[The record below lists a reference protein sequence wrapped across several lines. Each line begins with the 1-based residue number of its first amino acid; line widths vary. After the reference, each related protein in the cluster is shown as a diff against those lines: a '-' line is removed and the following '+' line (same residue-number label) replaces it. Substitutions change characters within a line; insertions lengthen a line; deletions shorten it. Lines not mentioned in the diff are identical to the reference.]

1 MDIGLESVFA
11 ELDNFMKRNL
21 SFILTLLLGLLV
33 TGLTLN
39 ATVYVAESSDSYI
52 DLRDV
57 QLGVSVKRDNQYDV
71 AEGIVLYGA
80 FAGEL
85 SDVSRVEYFA
95 RKVDAPADSEVI
107 AIGSARQAPYKLTWR
122 ALRPGEFAI
131 TGKVIFENGS
141 NVFSTEDSSISTY
154 YQLRDLDFDVPL
166 DGLKSALNANHPE
179 FSTYV
184 NSLPNSGRVFD
195 LLHRFQRDF
204 PDNRLGVRKHG
215 VPAYEDGSNLE
226 LSAPI
231 PVCDVD
237 LTDPGGANLL
247 ESEIVIENLRQ
258 AFESGEYFLVVEGL
272 DINTYAD
279 GAFTWPLDEVDYVI
293 RQGLLSSDD
302 YYLDFNL
309 FESGSN
315 SLFFDRIT
323 TYNKPG
329 LAGVQTHQTFAVYR
343 SNKQAVGLVGYG
355 PDNSGGSEAES
366 KAVIDLSDY
375 EKAIFPIH
383 GWQTKG
389 TRNAS
394 EKDNFAVLEGEL
406 VQQLRNSPE
415 WALVPFNWSEQAS
428 TGGKTYFAGTK
439 QDTATGAGTKAAEQ
453 GYQRGLMLGHA
464 ILDEQP
470 QLKRIHFIVHSAG
483 SWVAFAASRVLVHN
497 DPEMEVQV
505 TLLDAYMPLQAR
517 VAYSLLGEEVM
528 NRMDSVGEITQWF
541 FTDHIFSRDILT
553 GSGTQSWFSWKRI
566 PSSMTNL
573 DVDLT
578 DYGFDE
584 FKVSEHGEPIVYY
597 ARTIKAVRDGA
608 LYVDGDND
616 EKRQLF
622 LMGWKA
628 SMLWSELELLNY
640 RASRSHFL
648 AIGKSEI
655 QFLKNYLNSQV
666 TLVSPPTGYAYDEV
680 NDKLSIDS
688 NFPGTVTLQFNFQMD
703 GNQTNETM
711 DVSLFQ
717 LPIEYSEYGNPYTV
731 PNQGTVTEFIGSSS
745 TGIVLS
751 VAEPELG
758 ETTQWVYYTGTY
770 VPPGQVQS
778 NAIGGYSLIQSV
790 TYSPLD
796 ELLPEGAEILES
808 QTGTILDVSSLVG
821 DVSGSYFVIYTS
833 ESGSRR
839 SGTIQLEKEPSI
851 PEIIGDPGD
860 LILRA
865 GDSGELFIN
874 ANGSPRPNYEWSKD
888 GAILIDEL
896 GNRISFQNVGED
908 EAGEY
913 SVTVYNTQGAV
924 PAGVANLH
932 VIPTDAVA
940 ELSPAFLI
948 ASQAGGLYPLSVTA
962 DSGWVSDESEDWV
975 DVSPQSSTGSGQMDI
990 TVSGNNTGNPRYGDI
1005 NVLDTP
1011 VKVIQAA
1018 SDSHY
1023 TVLSWIQDY
1032 LKLDQISDYQVTLP
1046 DADPDWDGISNELEM
1061 LLALDPGDG
1070 SSRILSSSE
1079 LDGNSICIFILP
1091 YVGGINYSLEKSSD
1105 LVNWE
1110 SVNYQIDIVE
1120 PGLAKLIVPSELNT
1134 FYRIRISD

>member
-1 MDIGLESVFA
+1 MP
-11 ELDNFMKRNL
+11 R
-21 SFILTLLLGLLV
+21 
-33 TGLTLN
+33 
-39 ATVYVAESSDSYI
+39 YVAESSDSSYI

-293 RQGLLSSDD
+293 RKGLLSSDD

-329 LAGVQTHQTFAVYR
+329 LAGVQTHQT
-343 SNKQAVGLVGYG
+343 
-355 PDNSGGSEAES
+355 
-366 KAVIDLSDY
+366 
-375 EKAIFPIH
+375 
-383 GWQTKG
+383 
-389 TRNAS
+389 
-394 EKDNFAVLEGEL
+394 
-406 VQQLRNSPE
+406 
-415 WALVPFNWSEQAS
+415 
-428 TGGKTYFAGTK
+428 
-439 QDTATGAGTKAAEQ
+439 
-453 GYQRGLMLGHA
+453 
-464 ILDEQP
+464 
-470 QLKRIHFIVHSAG
+470 
-483 SWVAFAASRVLVHN
+483 FAASRVLVHN

-553 GSGTQSWFSWKRI
+553 GSGTQSWF
-566 PSSMTNL
+566 
-573 DVDLT
+573 
-578 DYGFDE
+578 
-584 FKVSEHGEPIVYY
+584 
-597 ARTIKAVRDGA
+597 
-608 LYVDGDND
+608 
-616 EKRQLF
+616 
-622 LMGWKA
+622 
-628 SMLWSELELLNY
+628 
-640 RASRSHFL
+640 
-648 AIGKSEI
+648 
-655 QFLKNYLNSQV
+655 
-666 TLVSPPTGYAYDEV
+666 
-680 NDKLSIDS
+680 
-688 NFPGTVTLQFNFQMD
+688 
-703 GNQTNETM
+703 
-711 DVSLFQ
+711 SLFQ

-908 EAGEY
+908 EPGEY

-1018 SDSHY
+1018 SDGCRTNSFF
-1023 TVLSWIQDY
+1023 IAE
-1032 LKLDQISDYQVTLP
+1032 KLYF
-1046 DADPDWDGISNELEM
+1046 GLE
-1061 LLALDPGDG
+1061 
-1070 SSRILSSSE
+1070 
-1079 LDGNSICIFILP
+1079 
-1091 YVGGINYSLEKSSD
+1091 
-1105 LVNWE
+1105 
-1110 SVNYQIDIVE
+1110 IV
-1120 PGLAKLIVPSELNT
+1120 
-1134 FYRIRISD
+1134 